1 MAYGTPA
8 SGDQVADYFTH
19 IRGGRTPPP
28 EAIEHLRHRYERV
41 GGGTPLL
48 KITEEVRARLERA
61 LDERGDPH
69 RVYVG
74 MRHWHPFIAETVQQM
89 RDDGVRDVTA
99 IAMAP
104 HYSRMSIGAYE
115 QALREAERSLNAEF
129 ESRVV
134 HRWHTEPEFVE
145 MMATLVQ
152 RAIREFPSAD
162 GDSVLAVFTAHSLP
176 QRIREWNDPYEDE
189 LRASAAAVAA
199 RVGLSDWRFAWQ
211 SAGGTREPWL
221 GPDILEYLETLTEE
235 GIRNV
240 LQVPIGFIADHLEI
254 LYDIDVEAVE
264 RARSLGMTLRRTD
277 LPNASPEL
285 IETLVR
291 VVERAELPENGR
303 TGRREDGNS

>member
-1 MAYGTPA
+1 
-8 SGDQVADYFTH
+8 
-19 IRGGRTPPP
+19 
-28 EAIEHLRHRYERV
+28 
-41 GGGTPLL
+41 
-48 KITEEVRARLERA
+48 
-61 LDERGDPH
+61 
-69 RVYVG
+69 
-74 MRHWHPFIAETVQQM
+74 
-89 RDDGVRDVTA
+89 
-99 IAMAP
+99 
-104 HYSRMSIGAYE
+104 
-115 QALREAERSLNAEF
+115 
-129 ESRVV
+129 
-134 HRWHTEPEFVE
+134 

-152 RAIREFPSAD
+152 RALDEFRTSD
-162 GDSVLAVFTAHSLP
+162 HDSVLTVFTAHSLP

-240 LQVPIGFIADHLEI
+240 LQVPIGFVADHLEI
-254 LYDIDVEAVE
+254 LYDIDIEAVE

-291 VVERAELPENGR
+291 VVERAERQADGR
-303 TGRREDGNS
+303 TGGGEDRTS

>member
-8 SGDQVADYFTH
+8 TADQVADYFTH
-19 IRGGRTPPP
+19 IRGGRTPSP
-28 EAIEHLRHRYERV
+28 EAIAHLRHRYERV

-48 KITEEVRARLERA
+48 EITEEVRTRLERA
-61 LDERGDPH
+61 LDDRGDPR

-74 MRHWHPFIAETVQQM
+74 MRHWHPFIAETVERM

-115 QALREAERSLNAEF
+115 QALREAERNLSTGF

-134 HRWHTEPEFVE
+134 QRWHTEPEFVE
-145 MMATLVQ
+145 MMAALVR
-152 RAIREFPSAD
+152 RARAEFPSDAR
-162 GDSVLAVFTAHSLP
+162 DSVLTVFTAHSLP

-199 RVGLSDWRFAWQ
+199 CVGLSDWRFAWQ
-211 SAGGTREPWL
+211 SAGGTHEPWL
-221 GPDILEYLETLTEE
+221 GPDILEYLETLSEE

-240 LQVPIGFIADHLEI
+240 LQVPIGFVADHLEI

-264 RARSLGMTLRRTD
+264 RARSLGMTLRRTE

-291 VVERAELPENGR
+291 VVERAEVGL
-303 TGRREDGNS
+303 SS